1 MATIKDIAKIANVST
16 AAVSRILNM
25 DETLNVSPETR
36 QKVLDTAQKLNYIKR
51 NRPSVKAAFTLVIV
65 QWFSS
70 QQELE
75 DSYYLLIRQG
85 IEDYCFAHNIQIV
98 RTYKSDRNYAEALKT
113 VDCLICIGKF
123 SQKEVQFFEELNP
136 SILFLDMPVDNPKIS
151 TITMDFEQAVA
162 EGLQYLTSLG
172 HKDIGFLSGRE
183 YVDDNQLYPEY
194 RKNAFIN
201 YCEEHEINYRP
212 YLKEGSFL
220 IDSGYEMMCELI
232 DSGRLPTAVFAASDP
247 IALGAMKALSEH
259 GFSVPGDV
267 SVMGFNDIRIAEF
280 TVPPLTTIHAPAYH
294 MGRYGAAVLQHIILE
309 GPAAAL
315 KIKLPCELVVR
326 NSCKKRAYQ
335 SDTLSL

>member
-51 NRPSVKAAFTLVIV
+51 NRPSAKMAFTLGIV

-98 RTYKSDRNYAEALKT
+98 RTYKSDRNYADALKS

-123 SQKEVQFFEELNP
+123 SEKEVAFFEELKP
-136 SILFLDMPVDNPKIS
+136 SILFLDMPVENPKIS
-151 TITMDFEQAVA
+151 TVTMDFEQAIG
-162 EGLQYLTSLG
+162 EGLKYLTSLG
-172 HKDIGFLSGRE
+172 HRDIGFLTGRE
-183 YVDDNQLYPEY
+183 YVGDNQLYPDY
-194 RKNAFIN
+194 RKEAFIR
-201 YCEEHEINYRP
+201 YCDEHGIHYRP

-220 IDSGYEMMCELI
+220 IDSGYEMMCQLI
-232 DSGRLPTAVFAASDP
+232 DSGTIPTAIFAASDP
-247 IALGAMKALSEH
+247 IALGAMKALGEQ
-259 GFSVPGDV
+259 GLSVPGDV
-267 SVMGFNDIRIAEF
+267 SVIGFNDIRIAEF

-294 MGRYGAAVLQHIILE
+294 MGRYGAAILQHVIHE
-309 GPAAAL
+309 GAATAL
-315 KIKLPCELVVR
+315 KIKLPCELIVR
-326 NSCKKRAYQ
+326 DSCKRRAYQ
-335 SDTLSL
+335 SETLSL